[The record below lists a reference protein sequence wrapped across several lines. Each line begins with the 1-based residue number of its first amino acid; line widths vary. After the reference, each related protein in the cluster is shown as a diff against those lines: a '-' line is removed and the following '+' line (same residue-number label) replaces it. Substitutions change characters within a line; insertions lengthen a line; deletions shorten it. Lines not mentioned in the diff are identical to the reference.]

1 MWWWWTCR
9 RLRARLVDFD
19 SGAMNASERAGIES
33 HLASCARC
41 RAGLAALRDVP
52 AMLRV
57 QDEPAPDEAFWR
69 SQRQAIMGAIRDL
82 PVPAAATPVQSPP
95 FVTRPGWM
103 TWAPALVAATAVLAL
118 VTLRPDGSWRPI
130 ANVPG
135 AEIDGL
141 DDPTLLSLSDLAGVS
156 SPREETAVEL
166 AQDEAAL
173 PELSDDELDALAQLV
188 GVHGR

>member
-1 MWWWWTCR
+1 
-9 RLRARLVDFD
+9 
-19 SGAMNASERAGIES
+19 MNASERAGIES
-33 HLASCARC
+33 HLAACDRC
-41 RAGLAALRDVP
+41 SVEVAALRDVP

-57 QDEPAPDEAFWR
+57 PDVPALGEAFWR
-69 SQRQAIMGAIRDL
+69 SQRQAIMRAIRDL
-82 PVPAAATPVQSPP
+82 PAPAAAAPMPSRP

-103 TWAPALVAATAVLAL
+103 TWAPALAAATAVLAL
-118 VTLRPDGSWRPI
+118 VTLRPVGIWRS
-130 ANVPG
+130 VPSVPVAG
-135 AEIDGL
+135 IDGL

-156 SPREETAVEL
+156 ASREETAVEV

>member
-1 MWWWWTCR
+1 
-9 RLRARLVDFD
+9 
-19 SGAMNASERAGIES
+19 MNASERAGIES
-33 HLASCARC
+33 HVAACDRC
-41 RAGLAALRDVP
+41 RTTLAALRDVP

-57 QDEPAPDEAFWR
+57 QDETALDEAFWR
-69 SQRQAIMGAIRDL
+69 AQRQAIMGAIRNL
-82 PVPAAATPVQSPP
+82 PAPAAAVPMPSRP
-95 FVTRPGWM
+95 FVRRPTWM

-118 VTLRPDGSWRPI
+118 VTLRPDGIWRS
-130 ANVPG
+130 VPSVPVAG
-135 AEIDGL
+135 IDGL

-156 SPREETAVEL
+156 SPREETSIEV